1 MRAGYV
7 PSAALP
13 GGGGPTGMLTTA
25 GVLMFSGDGAGNHV
39 ALDAASGKPLWHSR
53 VGNVSSA
60 PQTYMLDGKQYLSTA
75 VGDMLAAFVIAG
87 RLMAAACHHFG
98 RN

>member
-1 MRAGYV
+1 MAGAAPSVSKSMRAGYV

-25 GVLMFSGDGAGNHV
+25 GALVFAGDGAGNLV

-53 VGNVSSA
+53 VGNVSNA
-60 PQTYMLDGKQYLSTA
+60 PQTYMLDAKQYLLTA
-75 VGDMLAAFVIAG
+75 VGDMLAAFVTGGGA
-87 RLMAAACHHFG
+87 
-98 RN
+98 